1 MHPIKINKN
10 RRKVIELK
18 EAESMENEDLKTE
31 LGTAQW
37 LKQLPLSRKARVQIL
52 GTHVPRISTQEVET
66 GQGPRGSWLA
76 KVAPGTSHRFCG
88 KPYFNKYKLGWA
100 SEMAQGQRHL
110 PLSTFP
116 GTHAVEREK

>member
-1 MHPIKINKN
+1 
-10 RRKVIELK
+10 
-18 EAESMENEDLKTE
+18 MENEDLKTE
-31 LGTAQW
+31 LGRATAQW

-66 GQGPRGSWLA
+66 GQGPWGSWLA